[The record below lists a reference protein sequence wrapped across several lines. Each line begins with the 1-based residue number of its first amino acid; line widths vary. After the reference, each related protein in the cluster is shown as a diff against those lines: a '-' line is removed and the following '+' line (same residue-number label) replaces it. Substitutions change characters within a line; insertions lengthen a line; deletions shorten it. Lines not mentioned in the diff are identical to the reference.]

1 MKQITIRSMN
11 KTDIDFFPAV
21 FSEQGWDKPRE
32 LFVSYY
38 ERQQKREIQVF
49 VAETDGTPAG
59 YVLLLPQDAHGP
71 FAGRA
76 IPVISDFNV
85 LEKYQRAGIG
95 SRLLD
100 AAEAA
105 AAKTSDEVCLG
116 GGLHSGYGPAQRLY
130 VKRGFIPDG
139 SGVWYQDRL
148 LAPYMSCVNDD
159 DLVLYLSKQFSR
171 LDR

>member
-11 KTDIDFFPAV
+11 KADIDFFPSA

-38 ERQQKREIQVF
+38 ERQQRREIQVF
-49 VAETDGTPAG
+49 VAETDGTLAG
-59 YVLLLPQDAHGP
+59 YVLLLPQDTHGP

-85 LEKYQRAGIG
+85 LEKYQCAGIG

-105 AAKTSDEVCLG
+105 AAETADEVCLG
-116 GGLHSGYGPAQRLY
+116 VGLHSGYGPAQRLY

-139 SGVWYQDRL
+139 SGVWYQDKL
-148 LAPYMSCVNDD
+148 LAPYTACVNDD
-159 DLVLYLSKQFSR
+159 DLVLYLSKK
-171 LDR
+171 LN

>member
-1 MKQITIRSMN
+1 MKRITIRSMN
-11 KTDIDFFPAV
+11 KADIDFFPPA

-38 ERQQKREIQVF
+38 ERQQRREIQVF
-49 VAETDGTPAG
+49 VAETDGIPAG
-59 YVLLLPQDAHGP
+59 YVLLLPQEAHGP

-85 LEKYQRAGIG
+85 LEKHQRAGIG

-100 AAEAA
+100 VAEAA
-105 AAKTSDEVCLG
+105 AAETADEVGLG
-116 GGLHSGYGPAQRLY
+116 VGLHSGYGPAQRLY

-139 SGVWYQDRL
+139 SGVWYQDKL
-148 LAPYMSCVNDD
+148 SAPYTACVNDD
-159 DLVLYLSKQFSR
+159 DLVLYLSKK
-171 LDR
+171 LN

>member
-1 MKQITIRSMN
+1 MKRITIRSMN
-11 KTDIDFFPAV
+11 KADIDFFPPA

-38 ERQQKREIQVF
+38 ERQQRREIQVF
-49 VAETDGTPAG
+49 VAETDGIPAG
-59 YVLLLPQDAHGP
+59 YVLLLPQEAHGP

-85 LEKYQRAGIG
+85 LEKHQRAGIG

-100 AAEAA
+100 VAEVAAAETA
-105 AAKTSDEVCLG
+105 DEVCLG
-116 GGLHSGYGPAQRLY
+116 VGLHSGYGPAQRLY

-139 SGVWYQDRL
+139 SGVWYQDKL
-148 LAPYMSCVNDD
+148 SAPYTACVNDD
-159 DLVLYLSKQFSR
+159 DLVLYLSKK
-171 LDR
+171 LN

>member
-1 MKQITIRSMN
+1 MCIR
-11 KTDIDFFPAV
+11 D
-21 FSEQGWDKPRE
+21 R
-32 LFVSYY
+32 
-38 ERQQKREIQVF
+38 
-49 VAETDGTPAG
+49 TDGIPAG

-100 AAEAA
+100 AAESAA
-105 AAKTSDEVCLG
+105 AEIADEVCLG
-116 GGLHSGYGPAQRLY
+116 VGLHSGYGPAQRLY

-139 SGVWYQDRL
+139 SGVWYQDKL
-148 LAPYMSCVNDD
+148 PAPYTACVNDD
-159 DLVLYLSKQFSR
+159 DLVLYLSKK
-171 LDR
+171 LN